1 MINFDFD
8 IYKTVLKNTIRFNTI
23 YRSIGNGAPI
33 HNYIYQGKI
42 DRTVGYVPFSL
53 NSNKLYM
60 AGVEWI
66 YHYKEMHYKIFYN
79 DKDKSL
85 EQLTDFDFESLQ
97 KQTAQVTRDTAKN
110 IIELGAD
117 VNARSAA
124 GCTALGIAAQ
134 EGALGAMEARLA
146 AAPNRCSGADLVV
159 PRSSS

>member
-42 DRTVGYVPFSL
+42 DRTVGYAPFSL

-79 DKDKSL
+79 QIFDL
-85 EQLTDFDFESLQ
+85 ENEQESSYIRENQSCYGLG
-97 KQTAQVTRDTAKN
+97 VTFTSPFGP
-110 IIELGAD
+110 IELIWGYGPIKHLTNDKRHTVFSID
-117 VNARSAA
+117 V
-124 GCTALGIAAQ
+124 GYKF
-134 EGALGAMEARLA
+134 
-146 AAPNRCSGADLVV
+146 
-159 PRSSS
+159 